1 MINIKPYF
9 CGGIWQVG
17 IDSEDG
23 YFLMASE
30 LPGIS
35 GGTQWRTNLIY
46 ARGSWYYKVFAFGTS
61 DQNSYVDVAGFSN
74 AKATVDSL
82 FDGSIS
88 EKINLSD
95 QSQWVKIK

>member
-1 MINIKPYF
+1 MALSSAETRLSNANASYNSASTNANI
-9 CGGIWQVG
+9 
-17 IDSEDG
+17 
-23 YFLMASE
+23 
-30 LPGIS
+30 
-35 GGTQWRTNLIY
+35 TNSITNPDNI
-46 ARGSWYYKVFAFGTS
+46 AA
-61 DQNSYVDVAGFSN
+61 

>member
-1 MINIKPYF
+1 MAAGIIKYLHLV
-9 CGGIWQVG
+9 Q
-17 IDSEDG
+17 
-23 YFLMASE
+23 
-30 LPGIS
+30 
-35 GGTQWRTNLIY
+35 
-46 ARGSWYYKVFAFGTS
+46 